1 MRRRSLC
8 CILEGESRGCHG
20 RPDFVKANR
29 RHPAACCRAKQY
41 RLVMNNVVKCEQ
53 DVLAFEMLCFQKVPD
68 HDLGR
73 SSLTKALSA
82 GRASMQQDS

>member
-1 MRRRSLC
+1 
-8 CILEGESRGCHG
+8 
-20 RPDFVKANR
+20 
-29 RHPAACCRAKQY
+29 
-41 RLVMNNVVKCEQ
+41 MNNVVKYEQ